1 MYLACTRN
9 LIILI
14 SPSRIPHVPKPVTI
28 HSEDIY
34 VKPPL
39 DRKRGR
45 SLVSIDSDGIPVIHG
60 VRVPDDETD
69 KQQTWRNAR
78 IINGEL
84 IPYEEGY
91 KPPAA
96 VPIGELVYASHATQ
110 SPEES
115 KSIGPFSKEDNYR
128 TRKDQFGNSIGP
140 FTVKD
145 NKVPEI
151 PVVNQEQNEQ
161 DYVRFNSNSGFGPF
175 TREDNNKLSNAK
187 LLDYIKQ
194 INDKESK
201 RDYTTARK
209 YRSYETPQMQRR
221 MLQYNG
227 NPSYPNSILYSPTKL
242 SPVNFNEGVRT
253 PVLQYAHPEL
263 GVQPAKISSDED
275 NTYKNYKKDDYDSER
290 NRADYSPYDVKP
302 EDNSDLDDQYY
313 NHPNYYKKDLMQYPY
328 NAYYIKTKTEQPF
341 WMKITESI
349 KDNVQSGFERMQQ
362 LTRPVFEP
370 IVEATHKISHN
381 LGLSKNIPP
390 AAQNKVGF
398 IAPMGSSIILPAL
411 GLVAGGAALGL
422 GAAAVGRFLQ
432 PTEMRQFSSYPNDIF
447 VIMEEHNGDQQ
458 PPEQHRRFSRSLSMD
473 DDYYMQQLAFSAEK
487 ENKLRDLA
495 APHLWSDT
503 PCSKKLFC
511 EVMLRQNE
519 DEVVLMEKKMDSL
532 LTM

>member
-1 MYLACTRN
+1 MELFQTLLLLFLDGIKSIEKLESGRTIAVAESDKPPVAVTRTELKVSRSLNPEETQTLNVMTRDGGVAQLIVKRRDSKSKQSQSEATSSGNKREVEFGNGAEFDSVGKSIYTNWIPVSSLYVKPN
-9 LIILI
+9 LIRLDKIAVVRNASEPPTWKNNNLGNVI
-14 SPSRIPHVPKPVTI
+14 DSDRIPHVPKPVTI

-290 NRADYSPYDVKP
+290 NRADYSPYVKP
-302 EDNSDLDDQYY
+302 MSNL
-313 NHPNYYKKDLMQYPY
+313 
-328 NAYYIKTKTEQPF
+328 
-341 WMKITESI
+341 KII
-349 KDNVQSGFERMQQ
+349 R
-362 LTRPVFEP
+362 
-370 IVEATHKISHN
+370 I
-381 LGLSKNIPP
+381 
-390 AAQNKVGF
+390 
-398 IAPMGSSIILPAL
+398 
-411 GLVAGGAALGL
+411 
-422 GAAAVGRFLQ
+422 
-432 PTEMRQFSSYPNDIF
+432 
-447 VIMEEHNGDQQ
+447 
-458 PPEQHRRFSRSLSMD
+458 
-473 DDYYMQQLAFSAEK
+473 
-487 ENKLRDLA
+487 
-495 APHLWSDT
+495 
-503 PCSKKLFC
+503 
-511 EVMLRQNE
+511 
-519 DEVVLMEKKMDSL
+519 
-532 LTM
+532 

>member
-313 NHPNYYKKDLMQYPY
+313 NHPNFYKKDLMQYPY

-458 PPEQHRRFSRSLSMD
+458 PPEQHRRFARSLSMD